1 MDPWR
6 AITVIDISK
15 QHRLIRLHHTFI
27 ASFIF
32 TLLGIFFTAFY
43 LVWFGFVFGVM
54 NTCDKEIMGSFGNED
69 RLGTW
74 MRNFIMVIYL
84 IFKYMPFNFC
94 QLIQRGLWDTLRNS
108 NIFKTKLNLLQNYFW
123 VLFVGNWKK
132 YLHFMSA
139 KCKCINGNDVFNLT
153 WNISVCKIM

>member
-32 TLLGIFFTAFY
+32 TLLGTFFTAFY

-54 NTCDKEIMGSFGNED
+54 NTCDKEIMGSISNED

-84 IFKYMPFNFC
+84 IF
-94 QLIQRGLWDTLRNS
+94 
-108 NIFKTKLNLLQNYFW
+108 
-123 VLFVGNWKK
+123 
-132 YLHFMSA
+132 
-139 KCKCINGNDVFNLT
+139 
-153 WNISVCKIM
+153 